1 MVGLGATPGPGAM
14 PGEGWASSGG
24 ASRPEPCPCG
34 GGRFTECCGPVLE
47 DPARATTA
55 EQLMRSRYTA
65 FVLDDS
71 GHLMRTWHARTRPND
86 VTTGGVRWTGLRI
99 LDVVDGG
106 PGDTHGVVE
115 FEARYRADGAR
126 GVMRER
132 SVFER
137 RAGRWLYVEAAPES

>member
-1 MVGLGATPGPGAM
+1 MVGLGAT
-14 PGEGWASSGG
+14 ASRS
-24 ASRPEPCPCG
+24 ASRPESCPCG
-34 GGRFTECCGPVLE
+34 GGRFAECCGAVLE

-65 FVLDDS
+65 FVLGDS
-71 GHLMRTWHARTRPND
+71 GHLLRTWHPRTRPTE

-106 PGDTHGVVE
+106 AGEAAGIVE

-126 GVMRER
+126 GVTRER

-137 RAGRWLYVEAAPES
+137 RAGRWLYVEAEPES